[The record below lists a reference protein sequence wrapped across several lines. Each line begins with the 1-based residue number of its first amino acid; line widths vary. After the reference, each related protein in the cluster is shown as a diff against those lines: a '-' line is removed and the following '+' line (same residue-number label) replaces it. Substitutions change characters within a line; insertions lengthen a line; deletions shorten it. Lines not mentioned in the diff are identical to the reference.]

1 MNRCLA
7 VLLAVLAAAS
17 CQNASSRPDA
27 GAPAGTGGG
36 GGSSGSGGAATGGGS
51 GSTGSGGAATGGTG
65 GAVTAGSGGAAT
77 AGTGGE
83 AGGSGTDAG
92 QDGPA
97 GTVDAPVDAA
107 GTLEP
112 IRVSGGNPDAA
123 DPYHDVRFVGVGLEQ
138 WEGAVVTFR
147 VGSETGFW
155 RLGSGQVRIIDGG
168 FDVLLPDANPPTYQL
183 KLAHIDADGNGAC
196 DVGEPAFADQSVRS
210 TDFTLTVTPSDLR
223 FRTANS
229 YWCDAVNNW
238 PIPP

>member
-1 MNRCLA
+1 MT
-7 VLLAVLAAAS
+7 
-17 CQNASSRPDA
+17 A
-27 GAPAGTGGG
+27 GA
-36 GGSSGSGGAATGGGS
+36 
-51 GSTGSGGAATGGTG
+51 
-65 GAVTAGSGGAAT
+65 GGAAT

-97 GTVDAPVDAA
+97 GAVDAPVDA
-107 GTLEP
+107 GSVLEP

-123 DPYHDVRFVGVGLEQ
+123 EQYHDGRFVGVGLGQ

-147 VGSETGFW
+147 IGSETGVW
-155 RLGSGQVRIIDGG
+155 RLGSGQVRIVDGG
-168 FDVLLPDANPPTYQL
+168 FDVLLPDVNPPTYQL
-183 KLAHIDADGNGAC
+183 KLAHIDADGSGAC
-196 DVGEPAFADQSVRS
+196 DVGEPAFADQSLRS

-229 YWCDAVNNW
+229 YWCDAVNSW